1 MMQHVRAYIT
11 ERFHQKRLTAK
22 TSAALLVQV
31 CKRFVVYPEALHGK
45 LQGKILFLRT
55 DPHEDKMLFFLRKQE
70 ILTACREEL
79 ARAGSRVPIE
89 DLRFSA

>member
-1 MMQHVRAYIT
+1 MMQHLRAYIA

-45 LQGKILFLRT
+45 LQWRVLFLRAH
-55 DPHEDKMLFFLRKQE
+55 PHEDKLWFFLRKQE

-79 ARAGSRVPIE
+79 VRAWSRVPIE